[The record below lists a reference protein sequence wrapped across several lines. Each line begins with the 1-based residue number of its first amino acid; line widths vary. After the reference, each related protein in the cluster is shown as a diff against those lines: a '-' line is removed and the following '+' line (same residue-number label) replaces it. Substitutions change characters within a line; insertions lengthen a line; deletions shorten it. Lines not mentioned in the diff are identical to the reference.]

1 MDCICKF
8 DKFRDV
14 AEASQSGFVD
24 LSDLL
29 KNHILP
35 GNLDVNSGSF
45 NDIDDPQAV
54 FGRPSDNLE
63 AMTIGK
69 TLEARARAAEAAKE
83 AAQHKS

>member
-1 MDCICKF
+1 MDCVCKF
-8 DKFRDV
+8 DKKRDL
-14 AEASQSGFVD
+14 AETSQSGFVD
-24 LSDLL
+24 LCDLL

-35 GNLDVNSGSF
+35 GNLDVSTESF
-45 NDIDDPQAV
+45 NGIEDPEAV

-83 AAQHKS
+83 AAQGKS